1 MILVYS
7 LGGSI
12 LADQDADGLRKYA
25 DVLKAL
31 AKEHQIYVVVGG
43 GKIARQ
49 YIEKARSLG
58 ASEFFC
64 DQIGIAATKMNAALL
79 IAALGDAAPREIAAT
94 YQDAAR
100 LCAPGKIVVLG
111 GMSPGQTTDAVA
123 ALLAEYVHAHRL
135 IIPTS
140 VDGVYTSDPE
150 ADPAARKLDRM
161 TPDELVQ
168 MAMQTDMKAGSR
180 SPIDPLAAKIIQRSS
195 IPTAVVDGW
204 DIENLKKGITGAH
217 QGTEISLV

>member
-12 LADQDADGLRKYA
+12 LAGQDADGLRKYS

-79 IAALGDAAPREIAAT
+79 IAALGDAAPREIASS
-94 YQDAAR
+94 YQDAVR
-100 LCAPGKIVVLG
+100 LGALAKIVVLG

-123 ALLAEYVHAHRL
+123 ALMAEYVHAHRL

-140 VDGVYTSDPE
+140 VDGIYTADPE
-150 ADPAARKLDRM
+150 VDKTARKLDRI
-161 TPDELVQ
+161 TPQELVL
-168 MAMQTDMKAGSR
+168 MAMQTEMKAGSR

-204 DIENLKKGITGAH
+204 DVENLKKGITGAH
-217 QGTEISLV
+217 QGTEISLE